1 VSAAPDLAG
10 RVALVTGGGSGIGLA
25 VARAFRDQGMGVAI
39 CGRDKGRLES
49 AVETLG
55 EGALAVTADVSDE
68 KQVAALFEKVDDYFG
83 GLDVL
88 VNNAGVG
95 SWGPIE
101 GVTAAEWDRVQG
113 TNLRG
118 AFLCARAAW
127 GVLRARGGGTIVNI
141 GSVASKE
148 GFGEGAV
155 YSASKFGLLG
165 LSESL
170 REEGIPFG
178 IKVTTICPGY
188 VATPMVARS
197 GVPPEEMIRPEDVA
211 ATCLYLL
218 SLSRMVSVP
227 EVVLRR
233 MAP

>member
-1 VSAAPDLAG
+1 MTGAPDLMG

-25 VARAFRDQGMGVAI
+25 IARAFRARGMGVAT
-39 CGRDKGRLES
+39 CGRDRERLER
-49 AVETLG
+49 AAEVLG
-55 EGALAVTADVSDE
+55 EGALAIPADVSDE
-68 KQVAALFEKVDDYFG
+68 AQVEMLFGRVVEYFG

-88 VNNAGVG
+88 VSNAGVG

-118 AFLCARAAW
+118 AYLCARAAW
-127 GVLRARGGGTIVNI
+127 PILKGRGGGYVVNI

-148 GFGEGAV
+148 GFADGAV

-178 IKVTTICPGY
+178 IKVTAICPGY
-188 VATPMVARS
+188 VATPMVENSR
-197 GVPPEEMIRPEDVA
+197 VPPEEMIQPEDIA
-211 ATCLYLL
+211 ATCLYLMAL
-218 SLSRMVSVP
+218 SPMVSVP
-227 EVVLRR
+227 EIVMRR

>member
-1 VSAAPDLAG
+1 MTAAPDLAG

-25 VARAFRDQGMGVAI
+25 IARAFRDRGMGVAI
-39 CGRDKGRLES
+39 CGRDKGRLER
-49 AVETLG
+49 AAEGLG
-55 EGALAVTADVSDE
+55 EGALAVPADVSDE
-68 KQVAALFEKVDDYFG
+68 AQVEALFGRVVEYFG

-95 SWGPIE
+95 GWGPID
-101 GVTAAEWDRVQG
+101 GVTTADWDRVLG
-113 TNLRG
+113 INLRG
-118 AFLCARAAW
+118 AYLCSRAAW
-127 GVLRARGGGTIVNI
+127 PILKGREGGYILNI

-148 GFGEGAV
+148 GFGDAAT

-178 IKVTTICPGY
+178 IKVTAICPGY
-188 VATPMVARS
+188 VATPMVAHAS
-197 GVPPEEMIRPEDVA
+197 VPPEEMIQVEDIA

>member
-1 VSAAPDLAG
+1 VTAAPDLSG

-25 VARAFRDQGMGVAI
+25 IARAFRDQGMGVAV
-39 CGRDKGRLES
+39 CGRDKGRLER
-49 AVETLG
+49 AAAELG
-55 EGALAVTADVSDE
+55 EGALAVPTDVADE
-68 KQVAALFEKVDDYFG
+68 TQVEALFARVADYFG

-95 SWGPIE
+95 LWRPIDAVAPE
-101 GVTAAEWDRVQG
+101 EWDRVLD

-118 AFLCARAAW
+118 AYLCARAAW
-127 GVLRARGGGTIVNI
+127 PVLKGRGGGYIVNI

-178 IKVTTICPGY
+178 IKVTAICPGY

-227 EVVLRR
+227 EVVMRR

>member
-1 VSAAPDLAG
+1 MSAAPDLSG

-25 VARAFRDQGMGVAI
+25 VARALKDHGMGVAI
-39 CGRDKGRLES
+39 CGRDKKRLTRAAGS
-49 AVETLG
+49 LG
-55 EGALAVTADVSDE
+55 EGALAVPADVSDE
-68 KQVAALFEKVDDYFG
+68 KQVKALFAAVADDFG

-95 SWGPIE
+95 SWGPIDA
-101 GVTAAEWDRVQG
+101 VTPDEWDRVQG
-113 TNLRG
+113 INLRG
-118 AFLCARAAW
+118 AYLCARAAW
-127 GVLRARGGGTIVNI
+127 PVLKGRGGGYILNI

-148 GFGEGAV
+148 GFGDGAV

-178 IKVTTICPGY
+178 IKVTAICPGY

-197 GVPPEEMIRPEDVA
+197 GVPPEEMIQVEDVA

-227 EVVLRR
+227 EVVMRR

>member
-1 VSAAPDLAG
+1 VTAAPDLSG

-25 VARAFRDQGMGVAI
+25 IARAFRDQGMGVAV
-39 CGRDKGRLES
+39 CGRDKGRLER
-49 AVETLG
+49 AAAELG
-55 EGALAVTADVSDE
+55 EGALAVPTDVADE
-68 KQVAALFEKVDDYFG
+68 TQVEALFARVADYFG

-95 SWGPIE
+95 LWRPIDAVAPE
-101 GVTAAEWDRVQG
+101 EWDRVLD

-118 AFLCARAAW
+118 AYLCARAAW
-127 GVLRARGGGTIVNI
+127 PVLKGRGGGYIVNI

-178 IKVTTICPGY
+178 IKVTAICPGY

>member
-25 VARAFRDQGMGVAI
+25 IAQAFRARGMGVAI
-39 CGRDKGRLES
+39 CGRDRGRLER
-49 AVETLG
+49 AAAALG
-55 EGALAVTADVSDE
+55 EGALAVPADVSDE
-68 KQVAALFEKVDDYFG
+68 KQVAALFARVSDYFG

-101 GVTAAEWDRVQG
+101 GVTAQEWDRVQG

-127 GVLRARGGGTIVNI
+127 GVLKVRGGGAIINI

-178 IKVTTICPGY
+178 IKVTAICPGY

>member
-10 RVALVTGGGSGIGLA
+10 RVALVTGGGTGIGLA
-25 VARAFRDQGMGVAI
+25 VARALKDHGMGVAI
-39 CGRDKGRLES
+39 CGRDQKRLERAAES
-49 AVETLG
+49 LG
-55 EGALAVTADVSDE
+55 EGALAVAADVSDE
-68 KQVAALFEKVDDYFG
+68 KQVAALFERVADYFG

-101 GVTAAEWDRVQG
+101 GVTAREWDRVQG

-127 GVLRARGGGTIVNI
+127 GVLRVRGGGYIVNI

-170 REEGIPFG
+170 REEGIPYG
-178 IKVTTICPGY
+178 IKVTAICPGY
-188 VATPMVARS
+188 VATPMVAKS
-197 GVPPEEMIRPEDVA
+197 GVPPGEMIRPEDVA

-227 EVVLRR
+227 EIVLRR